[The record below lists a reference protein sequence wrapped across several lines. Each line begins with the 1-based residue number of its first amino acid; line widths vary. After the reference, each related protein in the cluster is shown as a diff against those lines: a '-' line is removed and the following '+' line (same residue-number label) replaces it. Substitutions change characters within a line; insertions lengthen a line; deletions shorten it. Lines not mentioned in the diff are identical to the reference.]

1 MTVLSKPAV
10 NAYLN
15 TEHMRRVQH
24 AFNTEHIIDERW
36 WLNETNAFTLTQI
49 ARNGLQLS
57 KSGLEFA
64 DSQMTDEC
72 RREGNDDTIQ
82 ALQALWASRV
92 TLWVNRRNDYGT
104 CFKRHIATR
113 GRHQQLMRRFRAIAR
128 LIPVVC
134 RELQDASHRAY
145 KPGGIGY
152 ISCMRNAQRLQQQQA
167 AGLDVSAS

>member
-1 MTVLSKPAV
+1 MTVLSQPAV

-72 RREGNDDTIQ
+72 REGNDDTIQ

-92 TLWVNRRNDYGT
+92 TVWVNRRNDYGT

-113 GRHQQLMRRFRAIAR
+113 GRHQQLMRRFRVVAR

-152 ISCMRNAQRLQQQQA
+152 ISCMRNAQRLQQHRV
-167 AGLDVSAS
+167 D